1 MLVAPQHRC
10 GMRRAERRPH
20 VNIKRIAGTATL
32 AAALGAGALGL
43 GAGSAQADPKWVDP
57 NIPWIPG
64 DWDPDWYPDWN
75 PGVNWGPPGQVK
87 KMCPGPCGTPP
98 GHWVN
103 GPQGLPIPEGPWVPW
118 VPWP

>member
-1 MLVAPQHRC
+1 M
-10 GMRRAERRPH
+10 
-20 VNIKRIAGTATL
+20 NIKRIAGTATL
-32 AAALGAGALGL
+32 AAGLGVSALGL

-64 DWDPDWYPDWN
+64 DWHPDWN

-87 KMCPGPCGTPP
+87 KLCPGPCGTPP

-103 GPQGLPIPEGPWVPW
+103 GPQGPPIPEGPWVPW
-118 VPWP
+118 MPWP

>member
-1 MLVAPQHRC
+1 M
-10 GMRRAERRPH
+10 
-20 VNIKRIAGTATL
+20 NIKRIAGTATL
-32 AAALGAGALGL
+32 AAALGAAALGL

-103 GPQGLPIPEGPWVPW
+103 GPQGPPIPEGPWVPW